1 MEINFPGNLFL
12 FILKD
17 FATLAIGHFSAL
29 VSSSFKEFVPAI
41 IVDIFTTQN
50 SYFSDGS
57 WYSRQYLSL
66 LLNAVAFQCPIL
78 NHNGLDQATVLMV
91 FLLNSIAKLCSV
103 HTEPF

>member
-29 VSSSFKEFVPAI
+29 VSSSFKEFIRAI

-50 SYFSDGS
+50 
-57 WYSRQYLSL
+57 
-66 LLNAVAFQCPIL
+66 N
-78 NHNGLDQATVLMV
+78 
-91 FLLNSIAKLCSV
+91 
-103 HTEPF
+103 